1 MQLTGRRSFAN
12 RIKSNATHP
21 VSRAGRQYQK
31 SLKTNGSVQNP
42 IFIDKSRLSVLCDI
56 KDQIMES
63 KMLRQILLSK
73 LHRATVKECDI
84 NYNGSIKI
92 DEELLEASGM
102 QEFERVEVFN
112 ITNGNRFSTYII
124 KGERGSGMIG
134 INGAAA
140 RLAHEGDR
148 IIVINYGMLDA
159 AELATH
165 KPRILI
171 LNENNRIDSII

>member
-1 MQLTGRRSFAN
+1 
-12 RIKSNATHP
+12 
-21 VSRAGRQYQK
+21 
-31 SLKTNGSVQNP
+31 
-42 IFIDKSRLSVLCDI
+42 
-56 KDQIMES
+56 MES